1 MQHPSKANTVH
12 VRVTSNG
19 ENVPRVGVNLR
30 GSNATIENMVAT
42 FVNIMIMYSIRRL
55 YHETADVS
63 YTYSNNY
70 NEAFSTLDHILLSK
84 SLSDYIVNYSSLREN
99 VENQSD
105 HAPVVLS
112 LKIFYT
118 IALLYSK

>member
-1 MQHPSKANTVH
+1 
-12 VRVTSNG
+12 
-19 ENVPRVGVNLR
+19 
-30 GSNATIENMVAT
+30 
-42 FVNIMIMYSIRRL
+42 MYISL

-84 SLSDYIVNYSSLREN
+84 ILSDYIVNYSSLRKN

-112 LKIFYT
+112 LNIFIQSHSYT
-118 IALLYSK
+118 PSNHIPCKNWNNANHNQIDTYKSVLDDNLSVIDIPYRL